1 MNPENPIRLIEEEIV
16 RQLSKRAVTSSLC
29 PSEIARA
36 LQADETAWRALM
48 PLVRETAAAMRDE
61 GQLRITRRG
70 VDMPAADL
78 HHGAIRLARGPK
90 FDR

>member
-1 MNPENPIRLIEEEIV
+1 MNPENVARLIKEEIV
-16 RQLSKRAVTSSLC
+16 RQLSKRAVTSSVC

-36 LQADETAWRALM
+36 LQTDETAWRALM
-48 PLVRETAAAMRDE
+48 PLVRETAAALRDK

-70 VDMPAADL
+70 VDVPAANL
-78 HHGAIRLARGPK
+78 HIGAIRLARGPK

>member
-1 MNPENPIRLIEEEIV
+1 MNSENAAGRITKEIV

-36 LQADETAWRALM
+36 LQRDETAWRALM

-70 VDMPAADL
+70 VDVPAAEL
-78 HHGAIRLARGPK
+78 HQGAIRLARGPK